1 MLPPEIWSRIFVMA
15 CRNLRKLSST
25 AALSKSIYLYCWH
38 SPAAKAAFFINRY
51 GKRYAIS
58 MAFTTKCYAL
68 PQFNEILKIMI
79 QNGAKSSCTDKE
91 QRCPLMCLSEL
102 DNAVECL
109 KVFFSSNPQIS
120 DNHFRRAMMAAG
132 NSGRLDLSKCD
143 FEPLNAEEMPVR
155 EDQFVNIA
163 VCIEQLLSMGA
174 VVSPEA
180 LFKSTWRLRN
190 SYVEVSARFKY
201 LLENFELDPQVGFP
215 YFPMLISKS
224 SPEIVELL
232 LAKGVPVTAELIKSA
247 LSTQIKVEIIQLVLG
262 AVQPGNPLRETYFSY
277 LESTTAFDLDYA
289 ANFYSKYFLE
299 YGFWAPQEVIDRAE
313 ASGRPELTKLLKS
326 VAKEKLEEYV
336 QEKLSKNSLV
346 TGGYNRINITEM
358 SDLTKWGY
366 TSWWFFNQ
374 LSAEVAVARIN
385 SDPTILPN
393 TTIRIKRFNNY
404 CCNATQTRGSSAGQA
419 AVVAQ
424 EIAEQHPD
432 VVAVFGDFFTGT
444 TLGDGQVYS
453 QKQVRVVTF
462 FYSVSVVMSKTL
474 ASSGYGPA
482 IAALLKSWSVERVA
496 ILTTSTL
503 KDTCLAIKSA
513 LKQSKIDVA
522 VVVERVVSLDLEYV
536 ANIVDLAGARYIIS
550 CDTGEPLFDMY
561 MTLAT
566 KTRRL
571 VGPQYVWIGLGLLSQ
586 GAGSP
591 GSAASKY
598 GPNYYKY
605 AEGFVTVYGGT
616 MSTPA
621 MSQMQL
627 GLLKSVNTFQANN
640 GVPKSMRFSYSALT
654 SRFNA
659 LASYDCVGLLVKGLD
674 RVVNSRGATGMDD
687 LVSGRLRGLLNYT
700 AFRDTGYQGANA
712 DPFVLTEGGD
722 MATPFIFY
730 YADGKSESLVSLPFA
745 TTDISQTIITP
756 LPNKTIHFNGGSFIP
771 PRDRPEISETV
782 LELTSNAGLSII
794 TLMALGFLATT
805 ILATITYLYP
815 QNAAI
820 RASSPPF
827 LYLLC
832 ISAVLAYTS
841 LWFYIGVPTSS
852 RYIAQICLESLALVI
867 LLSSMLV
874 KNVRM
879 LVLYSLKVVLKR
891 KWLFKDWFAVLVVT
905 GFVAVEVVLVTWFM
919 VLEAVDVTMT
929 VFMIQ
934 ETGMEVV
941 EYGTAVSRAGK
952 VVFAVMW
959 VYHAVLVLGLLVLAF
974 LTRNVAAQH
983 NEASLMVTV
992 ALSIS
997 VGSVIVYSSKDGTDY
1012 LDRVIASAGIV
1023 WVLAT
1028 LPVLAQLIPKLLA
1041 VQAAKKIGGRSMLEA
1056 MLERASRKS
1065 SVGSSRNSA
1074 GVGKTITPDGVAKT
1088 MPSLPRSSSQL
1099 PRLHEPTPSEPPPP
1113 LLSRRSTKN
1122 LLHTP
1127 LSPFPTSKRNDRG
1140 SISPSSGST
1149 AKRDSSVFSNTFP
1162 ISYSSKSS
1170 YFLRS
1175 PWHEGFIAIGKIN
1188 KNRFVL
1194 LLPRRFD
1201 DIETPPVAFSIADTV
1216 DEGIVVELCEGVHRL
1231 TLRWTNV
1238 DLWIDFRSSV
1248 YAKQVLDL
1256 VMANSGTH
1264 ESTENK

>member
-1 MLPPEIWSRIFVMA
+1 MSH
-15 CRNLRKLSST
+15 SS
-25 AALSKSIYLYCWH
+25 H
-38 SPAAKAAFFINRY
+38 
-51 GKRYAIS
+51 
-58 MAFTTKCYAL
+58 
-68 PQFNEILKIMI
+68 
-79 QNGAKSSCTDKE
+79 
-91 QRCPLMCLSEL
+91 
-102 DNAVECL
+102 
-109 KVFFSSNPQIS
+109 
-120 DNHFRRAMMAAG
+120 
-132 NSGRLDLSKCD
+132 
-143 FEPLNAEEMPVR
+143 
-155 EDQFVNIA
+155 
-163 VCIEQLLSMGA
+163 LL
-174 VVSPEA
+174 
-180 LFKSTWRLRN
+180 
-190 SYVEVSARFKY
+190 
-201 LLENFELDPQVGFP
+201 
-215 YFPMLISKS
+215 I
-224 SPEIVELL
+224 LL
-232 LAKGVPVTAELIKSA
+232 LALIKCVVSNKQQSSITIA
-247 LSTQIKVEIIQLVLG
+247 LIGPYSWI
-262 AVQPGNPLRETYFSY
+262 PGLTY
-277 LESTTAFDLDYA
+277 
-289 ANFYSKYFLE
+289 
-299 YGFWAPQEVIDRAE
+299 
-313 ASGRPELTKLLKS
+313 
-326 VAKEKLEEYV
+326 
-336 QEKLSKNSLV
+336 KNSLI

-432 VVAVFGDFFTGT
+432 VAAVFGDFFTGT
-444 TLGDGQVYS
+444 TLGDGQVFS
-453 QKQVRVVTF
+453 QKQIPMCGATQHSPRLSNKSNF
-462 FYSVSVVMSKTL
+462 PYFVSAL

-571 VGPQYVWIGLGLLSQ
+571 VGPQYVWIALGLLSQ

-841 LWFYIGVPTSS
+841 LWFYIGVPTAS
-852 RYIAQICLESLALVI
+852 RYITQICLESLALVI

-874 KNVRM
+874 KNARM

-905 GFVAVEVVLVTWFM
+905 GFVAVEVVLVAWFM

-929 VFMIQ
+929 VFMVQ

-941 EYGTAVSRAGK
+941 EYGIAVSRAGK

-974 LTRNVAAQH
+974 LTRNVATQH

-1065 SVGSSRNSA
+1065 SSGSSRNSA
-1074 GVGKTITPDGVAKT
+1074 GVGKTTTPDGVAKT

-1201 DIETPPVAFSIADTV
+1201 DIETPPVAFSIADTI
-1216 DEGIVVELCEGVHRL
+1216 DEGVVVELCDGVHRL